1 MKPLT
6 LVVVASLGAFNGVH
20 GYTGAQKPLY
30 DNLTPDLKPET
41 RLFAALE
48 RLARLVDVSYC
59 IGTTGIHKPF
69 DCVSRCREFPDITL
83 VDTWST
89 GMFTSDS
96 VGYIAI
102 DHSSQHGLNA
112 DPATPGSTVG
122 SIIVAF
128 RGTYSIA
135 NTIVDLSTVPQK
147 YVPYP
152 SPDDGGASPEKGSH
166 RCDNCTV
173 HSGFLSTWQSA
184 RKEVIAKLTELRKGY
199 PDYPIQLVGHSL
211 GGAVACLAALELRVS
226 LGLDDVVVTTFGE
239 PRAGN
244 EGFVKFVDAVF
255 NLHDDKDPLSRSYR
269 RVTHTGDPVPLL
281 PPGEWGYKSHAGEI
295 HITKSSLPPSEKDL
309 KFCLGDDDQDC
320 SASEDSIP
328 EQVISRLTP
337 SSHGDASAA
346 HIHVRGIPTRFKL
359 WELFFSHRD
368 YFWRLGLCVPGGD
381 PANWGR
387 EPPSLDAG
395 DVEL

>member
-1 MKPLT
+1 MKSLT
-6 LVVVASLGAFNGVH
+6 LALLAGLGALNAAQGHTATQVPISDNVASAV
-20 GYTGAQKPLY
+20 
-30 DNLTPDLKPET
+30 KPET

-59 IGTTGIHKPF
+59 IGTTGVSKPF
-69 DCVSRCREFPDITL
+69 DCASRCSEFPEVTL

-89 GMFTSDS
+89 GFFTSDS

-102 DHSSQHGLNA
+102 DHGVQRGLNA
-112 DPATPGSTVG
+112 DPATPRSTAG

-152 SPDDGGASPEKGSH
+152 SPDDGGVAPEKGSH
-166 RCDNCTV
+166 RTV

-184 RKEVIAKLTELRKGY
+184 REEVIAKLIDLRKQY
-199 PDYPIQLVGHSL
+199 PDYPVQLVGHSL
-211 GGAVACLAALELRVS
+211 GGAVACLAALELKVS
-226 LGLDDVVVTTFGE
+226 LSFDDVIVTTFGE

-244 EGFVKFVDAVF
+244 EGFVKYVDAVF
-255 NLHDDKDPLSRSYR
+255 HLHDGKDPLSRAYR

-295 HITKSSLPPSEKDL
+295 HITKSSLPPSEDDL
-309 KFCLGDDDQDC
+309 QICIGDEDQNC
-320 SASEDSIP
+320 SASDDSIP
-328 EQVISRLTP
+328 EQVINRLDP
-337 SSHGDASAA
+337 PPHHGDALAA
-346 HIHVRGIPTRFKL
+346 KIQARGIPTRFKL

-387 EPPSLDAG
+387 EAPSLDVG
-395 DVEL
+395 DDEL